1 MILHI
6 FDMYLLC
13 VCGGCLFFVVA
24 VFSGG
29 GENNIAVI
37 YNFCLTACVGSFLND
52 LFLLFQKTGVLE
64 CAYFAWSVNEIA
76 GFVAHKHA

>member
-1 MILHI
+1 M
-6 FDMYLLC
+6 C
-13 VCGGCLFFVVA
+13 VCVCVCVVA

-29 GENNIAVI
+29 GKNDIAVI

-76 GFVAHKHA
+76 GFVAYKHA